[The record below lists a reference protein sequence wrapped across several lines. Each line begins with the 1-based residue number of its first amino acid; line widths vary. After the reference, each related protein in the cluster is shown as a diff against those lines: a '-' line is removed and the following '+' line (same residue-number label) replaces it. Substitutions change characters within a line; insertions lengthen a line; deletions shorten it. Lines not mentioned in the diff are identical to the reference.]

1 MNRSSTI
8 LTLFACL
15 SLTACGSSGS
25 SGQKNVLTPMPFA
38 ENNEPSDEALAVA
51 VSNLVREQNAPP
63 NSVYDFERVDLN
75 GDGKRDGIVLFKLPH
90 THWCG
95 WDGCGMAVFEA
106 TDEDFVPV
114 ATISSVRGPI
124 YVPNTE
130 NEGWRDII
138 VRVSGTNM
146 PDKNIVMKYD
156 GRSYPQSPLLAPTLD
171 IPLSALY
178 TERYFL

>member
-1 MNRSSTI
+1 MNRGI
-8 LTLFACL
+8 LTSALFLCL
-15 SLTACGSSGS
+15 FLTACGSSLS
-25 SGQKNVLTPMPFA
+25 ERDVLTPMPFA
-38 ENNEPSDEALAVA
+38 ENQQDPSDEALAMA
-51 VSNLVREQNAPP
+51 VSNLVEEQNAPP

-106 TDEDFVPV
+106 RDDDFVPV

-124 YVPNTE
+124 YIPNTE

-138 VRVSGTNM
+138 IRVSGTNL
-146 PDKNIVMKYD
+146 PDRNIVMKYN

-171 IPLSALY
+171 IPLSALQ
-178 TERYFL
+178 TDRYFL